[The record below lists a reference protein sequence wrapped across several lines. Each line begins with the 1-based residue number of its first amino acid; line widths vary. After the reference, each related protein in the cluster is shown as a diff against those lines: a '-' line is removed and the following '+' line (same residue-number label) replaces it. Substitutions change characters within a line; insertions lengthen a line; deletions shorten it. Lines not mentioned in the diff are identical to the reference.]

1 MVNKDFFEALK
12 DLREERGIEEDVFI
26 KALEQALTAAYKK
39 NSGMAKNAEVR
50 LFPEKNTI
58 KIYSYRTVVPVVE
71 DEEKEISLEDAKQIK
86 HSYKVGD
93 QVMQEESTKDF
104 NRIAVQTAKQVIT
117 QKIKEIEKQSI
128 YKDIAD
134 KEGKLIV
141 ANVKRIDG
149 DNVYLEIG
157 GTTLEGLLTKRDML
171 PTDKFKIGDR
181 VKVYVR
187 HMKEDFKGTVL
198 QVTRTHPNFVKMLLE
213 MEVPELNNGD
223 VNIVDIVRE
232 AGLRTKIAVSTNIP
246 NLDPVGACIG
256 NKGARIN
263 SVINELNGEKIDI
276 INYSDNPADYIVS
289 ALSPAEVSEI
299 TVDTAGL
306 VANVKVPETKLSLAI
321 GKGGHNVRL
330 AAKLTGYKIDV
341 KPSVQESHEKEK
353 TSEIVANNANIIL
366 DDNFFDDIDIEE

>member
-198 QVTRTHPNFVKMLLE
+198 QATRTHPNFVKMLLE

-223 VNIVDIVRE
+223 VNIVGIVRE

-306 VANVKVPETKLSLAI
+306 VANVKVPENKLSLAI

-341 KPSVQESHEKEK
+341 KPSEKESHEKEK

>member
-1 MVNKDFFEALK
+1 MINKDFFQALK
-12 DLREERGIEEDVFI
+12 DLEAERGINEEVFI
-26 KALEQALTAAYKK
+26 AALEQALTAAYKK
-39 NSGMAKNAEVR
+39 NSGLAKNAEVK
-50 LFPEKNTI
+50 LNPEKNTI
-58 KIYSYRTVVPVVE
+58 KIYSYRTVVAEVE
-71 DEEKEISLEDAKQIK
+71 DEEKEISIEEAKQIK

-93 QVMQEESTKDF
+93 QVKQEESTKDF

-128 YKDIAD
+128 FKDIAD

-141 ANVKRIDG
+141 ANVKRIDI

-157 GTTLEGLLTKRDML
+157 GTTLEGLLTKKDML
-171 PTDKFKIGDR
+171 PTDNLRPGDR

-187 HMKEDFKGTVL
+187 HIKDDFRGAVV
-198 QVTRTHPNFVKMLLE
+198 QVSRTHANFVRMLLE

-223 VNIVDIVRE
+223 VSIVGIVRE
-232 AGLRTKIAVSTNIP
+232 AGLRTKISVSTTVP
-246 NLDPVGACIG
+246 NLDPIGACIG

-276 INYSDNPADYIVS
+276 INYSENPADYIVS

-299 TVDTAGL
+299 TVDTAAG
-306 VANVKVPETKLSLAI
+306 VANVLVPENKLSLAI

-330 AAKLTGYKIDV
+330 AAKLTGYKLDV
-341 KPSVQESHEKEK
+341 KGEKEYAPSNDVLIAK
-353 TSEIVANNANIIL
+353 DVNIIV
-366 DDNFFDDIDIEE
+366 DDIDDGLFDDIDD

>member
-1 MVNKDFFEALK
+1 MINKDFFEALK
-12 DLREERGIEEDVFI
+12 DLQAEKGINEEVFI
-26 KALEQALTAAYKK
+26 SALEQALTAAYKK
-39 NSGMAKNAEVR
+39 NSGMAKNAQVK
-50 LFPEKNTI
+50 LNPEKNTI
-58 KIYSYRTVVPVVE
+58 KIYSYRTVVDNVE
-71 DEEKEISLEDAKQIK
+71 DEEKEISLEEARQIK
-86 HSYKVGD
+86 HAYKIGD
-93 QVMQEESTKDF
+93 LVMQEESTKDF

-141 ANVKRIDG
+141 ANVKRLDL

-171 PTDKFKIGDR
+171 PSDHFKPGDR

-187 HMKEDFKGTVL
+187 HIKDDFRGTVV
-198 QVTRTHPNFVKMLLE
+198 QVTRTHANFVRMLLE

-223 VNIVDIVRE
+223 VSIVGLVRE
-232 AGLRTKIAVSTNIP
+232 PGLRTKIAVTTSIN

-276 INYSDNPADYIVS
+276 VNYSENPADYIVA

-299 TVDTAGL
+299 TVDTAAG
-306 VANVKVPETKLSLAI
+306 VANVLVPENKLSLAI

-341 KPSVQESHEKEK
+341 KPAVGLTTETK
-353 TSEIVANNANIIL
+353 VNNDVVSTASANIIL
-366 DDNFFDDIDIEE
+366 DDDFFSDIDE

>member
-1 MVNKDFFEALK
+1 MINKDFFEALK
-12 DLREERGIEEDVFI
+12 DLESEKGINEEVFI
-26 KALEQALTAAYKK
+26 SALEQALTAAYKK
-39 NSGMAKNAEVR
+39 NSGMAKNAQVK
-50 LFPEKNTI
+50 LNPEKNTI
-58 KIYSYRTVVPVVE
+58 KIYSYRTVVENVE
-71 DEEKEISLEDAKQIK
+71 DEEKEISLVEARQIK
-86 HSYKVGD
+86 HAYKIGD
-93 QVMQEESTKDF
+93 LVMQEESTKDF

-141 ANVKRIDG
+141 ANVKRLDV

-171 PTDKFKIGDR
+171 PSDNFKPGDR

-187 HMKEDFKGTVL
+187 HIKDDFRGTVV
-198 QVTRTHPNFVKMLLE
+198 QVTRTHPNFVRMLLE

-223 VNIVDIVRE
+223 VTIVGLVRE
-232 AGLRTKIAVSTNIP
+232 AGLRTKIAVSTTVA

-276 INYSDNPADYIVS
+276 VNYSENPADYIVA

-299 TVDTAGL
+299 TVDTAAG
-306 VANVKVPETKLSLAI
+306 VANVLVPENKLSLAI

-341 KPSVQESHEKEK
+341 KPAVGH
-353 TSEIVANNANIIL
+353 TADTHANDVVSKVSNANIIL
-366 DDNFFDDIDIEE
+366 DDDFFSDIDE

>member
-1 MVNKDFFEALK
+1 MINKDFFQALK
-12 DLREERGIEEDVFI
+12 DLEAERGINEEVFI
-26 KALEQALTAAYKK
+26 AALEQALTAAYKK
-39 NSGMAKNAEVR
+39 NSGLAKNAEVK
-50 LFPEKNTI
+50 LNPEKNTI
-58 KIYSYRTVVPVVE
+58 KIYSYRTVVAEVE
-71 DEEKEISLEDAKQIK
+71 DEEKEISIEEAKQIK

-93 QVMQEESTKDF
+93 QVKQEESTKDF

-128 YKDIAD
+128 FKDIAD

-141 ANVKRIDG
+141 ANVKRIDI

-157 GTTLEGLLTKRDML
+157 GTTLEGLLTKKDML
-171 PTDKFKIGDR
+171 PTDNLRPGDR

-187 HMKEDFKGTVL
+187 HIKDDFRGAVV
-198 QVTRTHPNFVKMLLE
+198 QVSRTHANFVRMLLE

-223 VNIVDIVRE
+223 VSIVGIVRE
-232 AGLRTKIAVSTNIP
+232 AGLRTKISVSTTVP
-246 NLDPVGACIG
+246 NLDPIGACIG

-276 INYSDNPADYIVS
+276 INYSENPADYIVS

-299 TVDTAGL
+299 TVDTAAG
-306 VANVKVPETKLSLAI
+306 VANVLVPENKLSLAI

-341 KPSVQESHEKEK
+341 KP
-353 TSEIVANNANIIL
+353 TSEKQVETKSNDVVSTGSANIIL
-366 DDNFFDDIDIEE
+366 DDDFFSDIDE